1 MKHLTILLVLLLA
14 VSLATSGCTNT
25 TADPAPTPAPTATP
39 TAAKITAKYT
49 SGDVVQVDPSDP
61 NYSEYAALLVVD
73 VGEIYYTC
81 EVVVRESP
89 TSAWMIYP
97 DNRVTSHRADLELGF
112 PHRMDRVD
120 ASTLATW
127 TSAPTQTPT
136 LTPKPT
142 PKTDTTTIGE
152 KNAVEKAKSYLRVM
166 AFSREGLIDQLEFE
180 GFSHTEAV
188 YGADHVGADW
198 NEQAAKKAESYL
210 RIMAFS
216 RSGLIDQLEFEGFTH
231 SQAEYGVAAVG
242 Y

>member
-25 TADPAPTPAPTATP
+25 TADPASAPEDVP
-39 TAAKITAKYT
+39 QVAAKYSI
-49 SGDVVQVDPSDP
+49 GDVVQVDPSDP
-61 NYSEYAALLVVD
+61 HYSEYAALLVVD

-89 TSAWMIYP
+89 SHAWAIYP
-97 DNRVTSHRADLELGF
+97 DNQVTSLRADLESGF

-120 ASTLATW
+120 PSTVATW
-127 TSAPTQTPT
+127 TATPTPTPT

-142 PKTDTTTIGE
+142 PTPKPDTATLGE

-166 AFSREGLIDQLEFE
+166 AFSRSGLIDQLEFE
-180 GFSHTEAV
+180 GFTHTEAV

-216 RSGLIDQLEFEGFTH
+216 RSGLIDQLEFEGFTR
-231 SQAEYGVAAVG
+231 SQAEYGVKAVG